1 MSTIPLFWSA
11 KQGIRANV
19 NAAAGWSVGS
29 NRCEEFQRLT
39 GSDDD
44 TATDDTAALALSATA
59 MLLCHVSK
67 PLRTPQFCL

>member
-1 MSTIPLFWSA
+1 MLMLLLVG
-11 KQGIRANV
+11 Q
-19 NAAAGWSVGS
+19 SVRTG
-29 NRCEEFQRLT
+29 CEEFQRLT